1 MREEL
6 GEDAG
11 GERKNK
17 MREEQGEEDLLT
29 EAKQLEVNVQEPN
42 LIFLLKLR
50 KSKFGK
56 SVLNKLSMLQSA

>member
-11 GERKNK
+11 GERKKK
-17 MREEQGEEDLLT
+17 MRKEQGEEDLLT
-29 EAKQLEVNVQEPN
+29 EVKQLEVNVQEPN

-50 KSKFGK
+50 KSNLENQIINVG
-56 SVLNKLSMLQSA
+56 